1 MENYYNFMINCQS
14 FKKSLVLCVF
24 FTAFWSFGYS
34 QLSPRNADFWSQ
46 VYFGGSLGLGF
57 GNNSFNASISPSAI
71 YQANEQWGVGAG
83 VNFNYAKF
91 RDAKFLAY
99 GGSLLSLFNPIP
111 ALQLSA
117 ELEQL
122 RVNRILELD
131 GGNLEE
137 NYWSPA
143 LFLGVGYSSGNTTV
157 GIRYNVL
164 HDQQKSIYANALLP
178 FFRVYF

>member
-1 MENYYNFMINCQS
+1 MLNRHS
-14 FKKSLVLCVF
+14 LKKSVILCVF
-24 FTAFWSFGYS
+24 FTAFWGLGYS
-34 QLSPRNADFWSQ
+34 QPTPGNSDFWNQ
-46 VYFGGSLGLGF
+46 VYFGGNLGLGF

-71 YQANEQWGVGAG
+71 YQANELFGVGLG

-91 RDAKFLAY
+91 RDAKLVAY
-99 GGSLLSLFNPIP
+99 GGSVLSLFNPIP

-122 RVNRILELD
+122 RVYRVLELD
-131 GGNLEE
+131 GGNQEE

-143 LFLGVGYSSGNTTV
+143 LFLGIGYGNRNVTV

-164 HDQQKSIYANALLP
+164 HDQQRSIYADAFMP
-178 FFRVYF
+178 FVRVYF

>member
-1 MENYYNFMINCQS
+1 M
-14 FKKSLVLCVF
+14 
-24 FTAFWSFGYS
+24 
-34 QLSPRNADFWSQ
+34 
-46 VYFGGSLGLGF
+46 GLGF

-71 YQANEQWGVGAG
+71 YQATDQLGVGAG

-91 RDAKFLAY
+91 RNAKLMAY
-99 GGSLLSLFNPIP
+99 GGSVLSLFNPIP

-122 RVNRILELD
+122 RVNRVLELD
-131 GGNLEE
+131 GGNPEE

-143 LFLGVGYSSGNTTV
+143 LFFGIGYSNRNITV

-164 HDQQKSIYANALLP
+164 HDEQKSIYANALLP